1 MDEKKQKNE
10 QITYARGIRKSKI
23 IEDKGQIYDILNK
36 DLINIINKINKNFN
50 FKIFNK
56 DTLKDVEIVR
66 IFFIS
71 FFIVF

>member
-1 MDEKKQKNE
+1 MDEKRQKNE
-10 QITYARGIRKSKI
+10 QITHSSGIRKSKI

-36 DLINIINKINKNFN
+36 DLINIINNINKNFN

-66 IFFIS
+66 IFFI
-71 FFIVF
+71 